1 MNYFLILIIFLSI
14 LTLATVIVGVA
25 KLAIGDKVD
34 YKKSNKM
41 MLMRVALQGLV
52 VTLIAIAY
60 FIK

>member
-1 MNYFLILIIFLSI
+1 MNYFLILIIFLSV
-14 LTLATVIVGVA
+14 LTLATVIVGIS
-25 KLAIGDKVD
+25 KLAIGDKID

-41 MLMRVALQGLV
+41 MLLRVTLQGLV

>member
-1 MNYFLILIIFLSI
+1 MNYFLILIIAISLAT
-14 LTLATVIVGVA
+14 LTTVIVGVA

-41 MLMRVALQGLV
+41 MLMRVALQALV
-52 VTLIAIAY
+52 VALIAIAY